1 MDHALHAIDQ
11 GAGTPLLLV
20 HGFPFDHT
28 MWRYQTEALSQTNR
42 VVAADLRGF
51 GQSPI
56 EHIASKTGV
65 AMADYADDL
74 ARLLDARGI
83 DGPVVFCGLSMGGYI
98 GWEFFKRH
106 RHRVRAL
113 IQCDTRAAA
122 DTPQARETRYRMAES
137 VEGWGSAHVAA
148 LMAPKLMS
156 AGTLNEDPKLVE
168 EVQQIIS
175 RTNPVAIAAA
185 QRGMAHREDKTALLP
200 TIDVPVIYLV
210 GVDDQISPPAEMKA
224 MADATPNAEYVV
236 IPDAAHMSPMENP
249 RAVNRAVGAFLERL
263 D

>member
-1 MDHALHAIDQ
+1 M
-11 GAGTPLLLV
+11 
-20 HGFPFDHT
+20 
-28 MWRYQTEALSQTNR
+28 
-42 VVAADLRGF
+42 RGF
-51 GQSPI
+51 GQSTIEPI
-56 EHIASKTGV
+56 AAKTGV
-65 AMADYADDL
+65 SMVDYADDL
-74 ARLLDARGI
+74 AAKLDELSI
-83 DGPVVFCGLSMGGYI
+83 EEPVTLFGFSMGGYI
-98 GWEFFKRH
+98 AWQFFERH
-106 RHRVRAL
+106 RHKLEAL
-113 IQCDTRAAA
+113 VLCDTKAAG
-122 DTPQARETRYRMAES
+122 DTPQARETRYQMAES

-249 RAVNRAVGAFLERL
+249 RTVNRAVGAFLERL